1 MSRARA
7 LAKDRNKK
15 AKAKPTVFVGSSS
28 EASGVVGAIEM
39 NLDHFFQVTPWP
51 AGVFTPGR
59 RPLTELVARRIGECF
74 GVDYRRVLGDEAPA
88 FVSASAAPLM
98 LPVLPELSARL
109 PLLPQGLSVRREVIR
124 EPPRDE
130 SSSPVNIR
138 VR

>member
-1 MSRARA
+1 MGSRSSDSSCWRAKVSRARA

-59 RPLTELVARRIGECF
+59 RPLTDLERQLDKTAF
-74 GVDYRRVLGDEAPA
+74 GIFVFAPDDK
-88 FVSASAAPLM
+88 VTS
-98 LPVLPELSARL
+98 
-109 PLLPQGLSVRREVIR
+109 
-124 EPPRDE
+124 
-130 SSSPVNIR
+130 
-138 VR
+138 